1 MGGIKS
7 RISGRIPE
15 ALRARLDRI
24 HATNRTDDSD
34 FIRDAMSALADYVE
48 RTGHYRA
55 PLRIEFD
62 EEAAA
67 LHLVA
72 EEQAKYESKP
82 AGSKLS
88 TEELKHLAKEAKGK
102 VQKKFPVQ

>member
-48 RTGHYRA
+48 RTGSYRA

-62 EEAAA
+62 AGAAS

-72 EEQAKYESKP
+72 EDQAKYETNP
-82 AGSKLS
+82 AEAKLS
-88 TEELKHLAKEAKGK
+88 TDELKRLSDEVKAK
-102 VQKKFPVQ
+102 VHKKFPPR